1 IVLNFAAEAAGR
13 ELMAAA
19 PAPEVGSL
27 HGSETILLVEDQKE
41 VRALTRRILEK
52 RGYRVLV
59 AATGAEAVVLAEQH
73 EIDLLVT
80 DVVMPGMSGSEL
92 GTRLGPLY
100 PGMKVLYLSG
110 YTDEAILH
118 QGLLEPGVAF
128 LQKPFTPESLA
139 RKVREVLGPTP
150 PTSPY

>member
-1 IVLNFAAEAAGR
+1 
-13 ELMAAA
+13 MAAA

-73 EIDLLVT
+73 GAIELLVT

-92 GTRLGPLY
+92 GARLGPLY
-100 PGMKVLYLSG
+100 PSMTVLYLSG
-110 YTDEAILH
+110 YTA
-118 QGLLEPGVAF
+118 Q
-128 LQKPFTPESLA
+128 
-139 RKVREVLGPTP
+139 
-150 PTSPY
+150 